1 MLNLSEFLDNE
12 SFEAIDE
19 QYLSFR
25 DCPNKCIRGKLF
37 NPYTQKET
45 ECEYCAS
52 KRKRLIKTP
61 KINNLKEELQLPET
75 SLGGDTYDPDA
86 IFLNL
91 HSDTLNEANKQAFI
105 EELVV
110 VEKQLSQGSILQH
123 SYLFCF
129 STTGVFL
136 NDYINTLM
144 LGAYNAGIRISP
156 YLSLIDIV
164 RMKNDYARNKS
175 EAYKNL
181 MEVDLLVVYV
191 EDCETSSSLNILSG
205 LMQQRAFRNK
215 PTLLFATTW
224 SSAFYRISD
233 TGITSFA
240 IARLYR
246 IEDEGKPM
254 INTSYTATTPAER
267 LAQAQGMGPRRRT
280 GVLTDNAAPLSS
292 QSSISSSKWAKLRS

>member
-1 MLNLSEFLDNE
+1 MSGLTEFLDNE
-12 SFEAIDE
+12 SFDALDE
-19 QYLSFR
+19 QFLSFR

-37 NPYTQKET
+37 NPYTRTET
-45 ECEYCAS
+45 DCEYCAA

-61 KINNLKEELQLPET
+61 VLSDLKEELQLPET

-91 HSDTLNEANKQAFI
+91 HSDVLNGANKQAFI

-110 VEKQLSQGSILQH
+110 VEKQLSQGCLLQH

-164 RMKNDYARNKS
+164 RMKNEYARAKS
-175 EAYKNL
+175 DAYKNL
-181 MEVDLLVVYV
+181 IDVDLLVIYI
-191 EDCETSSSLNILSG
+191 EDCETSSSLNVLSG
-205 LMQQRAFRNK
+205 LMQQRAFKNK

-224 SSAFYRISD
+224 SSAFYKISD

-246 IEDEGKPM
+246 IEEEGKPM
-254 INTSYTATTPAER
+254 INTSYAASTPAER
-267 LAQAQGMGPRRRT
+267 LTQAQSMGPRRRS
-280 GVLTDNAAPLSS
+280 GVLTDSAAPLSS
-292 QSSISSSKWAKLRS
+292 QSSISSSDWNRLRS